1 VPLADLRDAVLAGDV
16 ADGLLVQTLLLA
28 EAKGLL

>member
-1 VPLADLRDAVLAGDV
+1 VTDLRAAVLAGDV

-28 EAKGLL
+28 DAKGLL